1 MIMKRKIYIGC
12 FVAFFM
18 LVLVSCTGVE
28 EPKEEPI
35 PLNISV
41 IIDLSDR
48 ITKPFA
54 PSQMSRDTAIINY
67 LADYFKSETLG
78 PQIFKSKNSMRVFFC
93 PEPEDCNISNLARN
107 LKVDVATK
115 EGVKK
120 RMAIDTMKLLF
131 QTTLTHIYEE
141 TLKANKWPG
150 ADIWDLFNSG
160 NVDDLCIKEN
170 ARNILVILTDGELL
184 YESTMTAPISKDGKK
199 GYNYI
204 NTYVIDDPNSYLR
217 TDREGELKGKG
228 LEVLMLEINHEPRKR
243 DKIKQLI
250 GGWFKSMGIEKY
262 KIYETTPDAYSTEMR
277 IEKFLDNSN

>member
-1 MIMKRKIYIGC
+1 MKRKFYIGS
-12 FVAFFM
+12 FIAFFT
-18 LVLVSCTGVE
+18 LLLVSCAGVE

-48 ITKPFA
+48 ITKHPA

-67 LADYFKSETLG
+67 LADYFKRETLG
-78 PQIFKSKNSMRVFFC
+78 PQILKSKNSMRVFFY

-115 EGVKK
+115 KGVGK
-120 RMAIDTMKLLF
+120 RMAVDTMKSVF

-141 TLKANKWPG
+141 TLKTDNWPG
-150 ADIWDLFNSG
+150 ADIWDFFNSG

-184 YESTMTAPISKDGKK
+184 YESTMRAPITKDGKK

-204 NTYVIDDPNSYLR
+204 NKFVIEEPNSYLI

-228 LEVLMLEINHEPRKR
+228 LEVLMLEIIPEPQKR
-243 DKIKQLI
+243 DRIKQLI
-250 GGWFKSMGIEKY
+250 GDWFKSMGIEKY
-262 KIYETTPDAYSTEMR
+262 KICETTPDASSTEMK
-277 IEKFLDNSN
+277 IEKFLSM